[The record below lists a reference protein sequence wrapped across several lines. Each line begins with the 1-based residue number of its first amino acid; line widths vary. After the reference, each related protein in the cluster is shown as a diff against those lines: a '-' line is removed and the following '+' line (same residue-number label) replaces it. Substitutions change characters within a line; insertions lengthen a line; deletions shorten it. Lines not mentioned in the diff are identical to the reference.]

1 MGRRAGRKKKNDIV
15 DGKRR
20 QSTNQ
25 EEQGRVGYIQNAEQ
39 NNSSIW
45 SKLKNAKGI

>member
-1 MGRRAGRKKKNDIV
+1 M
-15 DGKRR
+15 DGTRG

-39 NNSSIW
+39 NTSTIW
-45 SKLKNAKGI
+45 SKLKNAKGV